1 MILRGENDKA
11 APSPGGNRATL
22 DELFRRAGVRT
33 SSGLALVDPPNRESF
48 TDGAPRQLTFAQA
61 DRAISVLAARL
72 CRLGLPTDT
81 VVAIQLANTVENII
95 TFLAVLRA
103 GMIAAPLPL
112 LWRRHDMIAG
122 LRQIGAK
129 AIVTSTRIGAIA
141 HAEIATQVAAELFP
155 IRFIGAFGA
164 DRPDG
169 VAPLDDIFTAGQTPA
184 APRVNRIGQ
193 AGDHAAD
200 HVAAITLDVTP
211 AGLVPVARSHMEL
224 LAGGAATY
232 LEAGA
237 PQNGRILSAIPPASF
252 AGIALTLLPW
262 LTGGGTLSLH
272 QGFEPKT
279 FAAQARDHRNGMI
292 VLPGPALTALA
303 HTDILGGADQTVLA
317 LWRSPEQLATAALW
331 RGDATLADVSSFG
344 EVGLMAARRGGD
356 GMPADIPHGRVGTP
370 RATGVV
376 SVAETA
382 RSKHGTLLLRGP
394 MVPVHVFPPG
404 AELGPDPHL
413 EADVT
418 GFVDTG
424 FTCRLDSDSQTL
436 IVTGPPRSIT
446 AIGGYRFRPLDVETQ
461 VAEADPTATVVALP
475 DGILAQ
481 RLAGSAPDNGAV
493 RARLAENGASPLI
506 SGAFRSRGQAAA

>member
-81 VVAIQLANTVENII
+81 VVAIQLANTVENIV

-103 GMIAAPLPL
+103 GMIPVPLPL

-122 LRQIGAK
+122 LSHIGAK
-129 AIVTSTRIGAIA
+129 AIITATRIGAVA
-141 HAEIATQVAAELFP
+141 HAEIAMQVAAELFP
-155 IRFIGAFGA
+155 VRFVCAFGRRA
-164 DRPDG
+164 PDG
-169 VAPLDDIFTAGQTPA
+169 VVPLDEIFAAEQTPA
-184 APRVNRIGQ
+184 VPRINRVGRP
-193 AGDHAAD
+193 GDHAAD
-200 HVAAITLDVTP
+200 HVAAVTLDVTP
-211 AGLVPVARSHMEL
+211 TGLVAVARSHMEL
-224 LAGGAATY
+224 LAAGAATY

-237 PQNGRILSAIPPASF
+237 PQNGRILSAIPPASL

-272 QGFEPKT
+272 HGFDAKT
-279 FAAQARDHRNGMI
+279 FAAQAHDHRAGTI
-292 VLPGPALTALA
+292 VLPGPALTPLA
-303 HTDILGGADQTVLA
+303 QADIFGGGDQTILA
-317 LWRSPEQLATAALW
+317 LWRSPEQLTTAVLW
-331 RGDATLADVSSFG
+331 HGDATLADVSSFG
-344 EVGLMAARRGGD
+344 EIGLIAARRGSD
-356 GMPADIPHGRVGTP
+356 GMPADLPNGRVGTP
-370 RATGVV
+370 RATGMV

-382 RSKHGTLLLRGP
+382 RSKNGTLMLRGP
-394 MVPVHVFPPG
+394 MVPVHAFPPG

-418 GFVDTG
+418 GFIDTG

-446 AIGGYRFRPLDVETQ
+446 AIGGYRFRPLDVEMQ

-481 RLAGSAPDNGAV
+481 RLAGSALNNGAV